1 MNYAF
6 LIVLVLSIT
15 LAAWRG
21 GPPEKWGAAT
31 LTAMTAV
38 QVVGIV
44 AIGWRLGK
52 IDLVALTVDL
62 VGFAAFTAIALFARR
77 VWPLWA
83 SALQLFSLTTH
94 FVRASDFPIHPI
106 VYWLMKSAPTFGI
119 CLILIAATH
128 LHRRRLI
135 RDGGDPSWTV
145 WRDRGVTG
153 SSTRTIR
160 RF

>member
-1 MNYAF
+1 MIYAF
-6 LIVLVLSIT
+6 LFVLVVSIT
-15 LAAWRG
+15 LAGWRG
-21 GPPEKWGAAT
+21 GSPEKWGAAS
-31 LTAMTAV
+31 LVAMTAL
-38 QVVGIV
+38 QVAGTA
-44 AIGWRLGK
+44 AIGWRLGA
-52 IDLVALTVDL
+52 IDWVALTVDL

-94 FVRASDFPIHPI
+94 FVRASIFFIHPI

-119 CLILIAATH
+119 CLILIAATY

-145 WRDRGVTG
+145 WRGRGLTG
-153 SSTRTIR
+153 PSTRTIR